1 MSTFPLTAFGGFF
14 VLRVPGRAMRDLPRL
29 RPGVCE
35 GGGGAYGLHPPL
47 RGARFMVGIVAA
59 VLFFI
64 AFLINAAEI
73 STNDV
78 FSSTNVMLL
87 GLMCLAL
94 HMAGVGAGWSR
105 RR

>member
-1 MSTFPLTAFGGFF
+1 MA
-14 VLRVPGRAMRDLPRL
+14 RQPGRLLREQDTVSDLSGPVAPMAGHTGFTSYRK
-29 RPGVCE
+29 
-35 GGGGAYGLHPPL
+35 GLVML
-47 RGARFMVGIVAA
+47 GIVAA

-64 AFLINAAEI
+64 SFLINAADF

-87 GLMCLAL
+87 GLTALAL
-94 HMAGVGAGWSR
+94 HVAGIGSTWPR